1 MTELIL
7 ASTVGILLISLPIG
21 IYFIRQQQKLIKSLE
36 NRITKEQI
44 ESHTRVKLL
53 EQRYDKLFAL
63 QNANLD
69 KSTQQLQEK
78 AGENLKE
85 LETRFK
91 AFKNNFTNNY

>member
-7 ASTVGILLISLPIG
+7 AFTVGILLISLPIG
-21 IYFIRQQQKLIKSLE
+21 IHFIRQQQKLIKSFE

-63 QNANLD
+63 QNANLE
-69 KSTQQLQEK
+69 KATQQLQEK
-78 AGENLKE
+78 TDKNLNE

>member
-1 MTELIL
+1 MTELTL
-7 ASTVGILLISLPIG
+7 AFTVGILLISLPTG
-21 IYFIRQQQKLIKSLE
+21 VYFIRQQQKLIKSFE

-63 QNANLD
+63 QNANLE
-69 KSTQQLQEK
+69 KATQQLQEK
-78 AGENLKE
+78 TDKNLNE

>member
-7 ASTVGILLISLPIG
+7 ASTVGIVLISLPVG

-36 NRITKEQI
+36 NRITTEQI

-63 QNANLD
+63 QNANLS
-69 KSTQQLQEK
+69 KAVQQLQEK
-78 AGENLKE
+78 TDKNLNE
-85 LETRFK
+85 LEIRFK

>member
-21 IYFIRQQQKLIKSLE
+21 IYFIRQQQKQVRSLE

-53 EQRYDKLFAL
+53 EQRYDKLFAI

>member
-21 IYFIRQQQKLIKSLE
+21 IYFIRQQQKQVRGLE
-36 NRITKEQI
+36 KRITKEQI

-53 EQRYDKLFAL
+53 EQRYDKLFAI

>member
-1 MTELIL
+1 MIELVL
-7 ASTVGILLISLPIG
+7 AFTIGILLISLPVG
-21 IYFIRQQQKLIKSLE
+21 IYFIRQQQKQVKNLE
-36 NRITKEQI
+36 GRIIKEQI

-63 QNANLD
+63 QNANLE
-69 KSTQQLQEK
+69 KAAQQLQGK
-78 AGENLKE
+78 ADKNLNE

>member
-7 ASTVGILLISLPIG
+7 AFTVGILLISLPIG

-36 NRITKEQI
+36 NRIIKEQI

-53 EQRYDKLFAL
+53 EQRYDRLFAI
-63 QNANLD
+63 QNANL
-69 KSTQQLQEK
+69 EK
-78 AGENLKE
+78 ASKVLKE
-85 LETRFK
+85 ENAKALNELQLHFK

>member
-1 MTELIL
+1 MIELVL
-7 ASTVGILLISLPIG
+7 AFTVGILLITLPIS
-21 IYFIRQQQKLIKSLE
+21 IYFIRQQQKQVKNLE
-36 NRITKEQI
+36 SRITKEQI

-63 QNANLD
+63 QNANLE
-69 KSTQQLQEK
+69 KATQQLQEK
-78 AGENLKE
+78 TGKNLNE

>member
-1 MTELIL
+1 MIELVL
-7 ASTVGILLISLPIG
+7 AFTVGILLISLPIG
-21 IYFIRQQQKLIKSLE
+21 IYFVRQQQKLIKSLE
-36 NRITKEQI
+36 NRITREQI

-53 EQRYDKLFAL
+53 EQRYDKLFAA

-69 KSTQQLQEK
+69 KAVKQLQEK
-78 AGENLKE
+78 TDKNLNE

>member
-7 ASTVGILLISLPIG
+7 AFTVGILLISLPTG

-36 NRITKEQI
+36 NRIIKEQI

-63 QNANLD
+63 QNANLE
-69 KSTQQLQEK
+69 KATQQLQEK
-78 AGENLKE
+78 TDKNLNE

>member
-1 MTELIL
+1 MIELVL
-7 ASTVGILLISLPIG
+7 AFTVGILLISLPIG
-21 IYFIRQQQKLIKSLE
+21 IYFVRQQQQLIKSLE

-53 EQRYDKLFAL
+53 EQRYDKLFAT

-69 KSTQQLQEK
+69 KAVKQLQEK
-78 AGENLKE
+78 TDKNLNE

>member
-1 MTELIL
+1 MIELVL
-7 ASTVGILLISLPIG
+7 ASTVGILLISLPIS
-21 IYFIRQQQKLIKSLE
+21 IYFIRQQQKQVRNLE
-36 NRITKEQI
+36 DRITKEQI

-63 QNANLD
+63 QNANLE
-69 KSTQQLQEK
+69 KATQQLQEK
-78 AGENLKE
+78 TGKNLNE

>member
-53 EQRYDKLFAL
+53 EQRYDKLFAI